1 MKKIIVLMTLL
12 LSGVFANAQD
22 DDAQLFEKEY
32 KFPLTTENGKS
43 TVSGAMDFTKT
54 DLDDDAIF
62 TNLYSWISKNVGRD
76 NVITISP
83 TKKIISCKYSV
94 EGKNAMPVTGKKNV
108 YWFATAFRVAD
119 KRMYV
124 KQTELEVT
132 PAMSL
137 GKKNV
142 GIEKYAALK
151 KPADKTVIDEFND
164 INNELL
170 ESLMDYISTNV
181 PEQVTNWDYIVSRR
195 VVENMTKTE
204 VELAFGAPQSI
215 VEGNEETQWMYGL
228 SLIVYFDNK
237 TNKVTRILR

>member
-1 MKKIIVLMTLL
+1 MMKKIIVLMTLL

-108 YWFATAFRVAD
+108 YWFATASVC
-119 KRMYV
+119 M
-124 KQTELEVT
+124 
-132 PAMSL
+132 
-137 GKKNV
+137 
-142 GIEKYAALK
+142 
-151 KPADKTVIDEFND
+151 
-164 INNELL
+164 
-170 ESLMDYISTNV
+170 
-181 PEQVTNWDYIVSRR
+181 
-195 VVENMTKTE
+195 
-204 VELAFGAPQSI
+204 
-215 VEGNEETQWMYGL
+215 
-228 SLIVYFDNK
+228 
-237 TNKVTRILR
+237 

>member
-1 MKKIIVLMTLL
+1 MKKVIVLMTLVL
-12 LSGVFANAQD
+12 TSIFANAQED
-22 DDAQLFEKEY
+22 EQLFEKEY
-32 KFPLTTENGKS
+32 KFPLTTENGKCI
-43 TVSGAMDFTKT
+43 VVGAMDFTKT

-62 TNLYSWISKNVGRD
+62 TNLYSWLTKNIGRD
-76 NVITISP
+76 NLLTISP

-108 YWFATAFRVAD
+108 YYFSTAFRVAD

-132 PAMSL
+132 LAMTL

-151 KPADKTVIDEFND
+151 KPADKNVIDEFNNL
-164 INNELL
+164 NNEIL
-170 ESLMDYISTNV
+170 ESLMDFVSTNV

-195 VVENMTKTE
+195 VVEEMTKTE
-204 VELAFGAPQSI
+204 VELALGTPQSI